1 MFMQLFGP
9 LLPRQGKDADMLPD
23 HPLFDVCRAG
33 PQAARRAFP
42 GPGFPTRVASRES
55 PGPSEGTPLGP
66 TGRGNGCPSQFGSR
80 REHVGGVRVR
90 RSRGWSSCRA
100 WMQDFVNAILR
111 PVSSESWPPSA
122 GPPASASFRVA
133 FRGSCRLPPDILT
146 RSGVPCSP
154 PSLPLQGGGDAAS
167 AERRHSH
174 SPDGDV
180 VMTPAG
186 SGPPVRLKVSRVSL
200 SRRWD
205 DRPNRPTRNHSRE
218 RVSPSPSARGH
229 SSPLAVAPQ
238 RSPRRV
244 SRRAD
249 PDWPGPAPAPIG
261 AAQSWRECAESR
273 GESGSF
279 KDSCEG
285 SERSVQI

>member
-1 MFMQLFGP
+1 MARDTGADAESSIAE
-9 LLPRQGKDADMLPD
+9 LPEQV
-23 HPLFDVCRAG
+23 DV
-33 PQAARRAFP
+33 
-42 GPGFPTRVASRES
+42 V
-55 PGPSEGTPLGP
+55 TPL
-66 TGRGNGCPSQFGSR
+66 RGEAEDRPAGFSR
-80 REHVGGVRVR
+80 QQSTQQPGEVSITFDTLRFTIRQNQSGNPVVDASLLTNESLQQWVA
-90 RSRGWSSCRA
+90 GWSSCRA